1 MSEIEK
7 LRAELERGMRAFK
20 QNPTPALS
28 TVLKRLAAK
37 IDRVER
43 AEKKSNTG
51 RKAAGALPGA
61 SYQLPKT
68 LTLDLQTVE
77 TLERLG
83 NGNLS
88 AGARKAAAIVK
99 SIKSG
104 LD

>member
-1 MSEIEK
+1 MVGKTEQPLPRRNGEGA
-7 LRAELERGMRAFK
+7 RH
-20 QNPTPALS
+20 
-28 TVLKRLAAK
+28 
-37 IDRVER
+37 RVGR
-43 AEKKSNTG
+43 AEKKSNPG
-51 RKAAGALPGA
+51 RKAACALPGA